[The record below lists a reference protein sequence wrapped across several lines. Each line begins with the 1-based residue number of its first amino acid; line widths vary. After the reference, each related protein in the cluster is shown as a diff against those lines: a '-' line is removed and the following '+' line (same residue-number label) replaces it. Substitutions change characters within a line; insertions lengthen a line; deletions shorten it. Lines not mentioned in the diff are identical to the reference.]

1 MIKNFNNIN
10 EDELKFLK
18 DIVNKL
24 NAEEYI
30 DECYEVD
37 SESII
42 FGVSLRVDDISLFL
56 TNECLYVE
64 DANSGDT
71 LNLDFN
77 ADYNVYQILS
87 ELMNNGIAIKF
98 RNVKV
103 SCFGEFFKPD
113 IDSKFTIIDKEVDE
127 DVDMLCYLL
136 EFLQNKNIIELT
148 HGNFDGLYDA
158 LDEWNKLPKV

>member
-37 SESII
+37 SENII

-98 RNVKV
+98 RDVKV

-113 IDSKFTIIDKEVDE
+113 MDSKFTKIDKEVDA

-136 EFLQNKNIIELT
+136 EFLQNKGTLNLT
-148 HGNFDGLYDA
+148 CDYTDGLTEI
-158 LDEWNKLPKV
+158 LEEWNKLPKV